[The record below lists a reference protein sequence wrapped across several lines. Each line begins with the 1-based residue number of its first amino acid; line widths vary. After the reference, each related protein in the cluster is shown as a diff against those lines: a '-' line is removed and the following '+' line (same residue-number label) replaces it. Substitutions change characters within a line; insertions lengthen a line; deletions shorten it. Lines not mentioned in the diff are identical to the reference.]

1 MSHSCDEKY
10 ENENA
15 GCLCTWFRKVINK
28 SLRNF
33 FITKKEIEIDS
44 LLDSRS
50 ELLNYFSFHAIV
62 HEDVQNEWLIRRF
75 DMAL

>member
-1 MSHSCDEKY
+1 MADLSKRKY

-15 GCLCTWFRKVINK
+15 GCLCTWCRKVINK

-33 FITKKEIEIDS
+33 FVTKKEIEIDS
-44 LLDSRS
+44 PFDSRS

-62 HEDVQNEWLIRRF
+62 HKDVQNEWLIRRF